1 MVVTDAPS
9 IRLTGVM
16 QERVAR
22 PSTCTVQAPHIPMP
36 HPNLVPVRF
45 AVSRITHSSGVSSG
59 TSADIGL
66 PLSVKV
72 VVMRWALR
80 RRGGG
85 GRAGWASARSCRLAA
100 AHLGDDAGHVGPW
113 RQRGARLAQV
123 DGD

>member
-1 MVVTDAPS
+1 MVVIAAPS
-9 IRLTGVM
+9 TRLTGVM
-16 QERVAR
+16 HDRVAR

-36 HPNLVPVRF
+36 QPNLVPVRL

-80 RRGGG
+80 RRSGGW
-85 GRAGWASARSCRLAA
+85 RAARSCRLAA
-100 AHLGDDAGHVGPW
+100 AHLGDDAGDVGP
-113 RQRGARLAQV
+113 
-123 DGD
+123 